1 MAATFA
7 RLAKEW
13 AKYGLSLTTTWKMMM
28 SESEIKLIAY
38 ERDFKFVG
46 VCTCGKRWNLPEQ
59 RVRKAT
65 IDDVVKWLGE
75 RDYKVEYMG
84 SSSLPDWQKSSLAT

>member
-1 MAATFA
+1 MP
-7 RLAKEW
+7 
-13 AKYGLSLTTTWKMMM
+13 
-28 SESEIKLIAY
+28 EIKLIAY

-65 IDDVVKWLGE
+65 IDDVTNWLIGQGIAFNITTYN
-75 RDYKVEYMG
+75 DDG
-84 SSSLPDWQKSSLAT
+84 SIEDNYVSTQALTARLCKESTLPDWQKSSLAT